1 MVIITSRPVHRRAS
15 YIIKRYFLKKNESI
29 KLILQATRSAADDR
43 IGIPIAGILRL
54 AKRRRPP
61 LTPRPAKMYGP
72 FLLSSNS
79 IVRAVL
85 PGRDVDVLVCK
96 NKLFY

>member
-1 MVIITSRPVHRRAS
+1 
-15 YIIKRYFLKKNESI
+15 
-29 KLILQATRSAADDR
+29 
-43 IGIPIAGILRL
+43 
-54 AKRRRPP
+54 
-61 LTPRPAKMYGP
+61 MYGP